1 MTGPPRPTNGWR
13 EGRDPVQ
20 RLLRILT
27 VLVCLGTFVYLIAD
41 PGRSVDDW
49 PTIALALGAA
59 LVLLGYEGI
68 VRLPFL
74 GKPDNPA
81 GPEPPPRIDYQ
92 QWRPPEEDP
101 YLDPRV
107 PAPPNEYDAP

>member
-1 MTGPPRPTNGWR
+1 MDEPKRTNGWR
-13 EGRDPVQ
+13 EGRDPIQ

-27 VLVCLGTFVYLIAD
+27 TLVCLGVFVYMVVD

-49 PTIALALGAA
+49 PTIALALGAV

-74 GKPDNPA
+74 GKPDNPP
-81 GPEPPPRIDYQ
+81 GQDPPRRIDYQ
-92 QWRPPEEDP
+92 QWRPTTEDAN
-101 YLDPRV
+101 LDPRV
-107 PAPPNEYDAP
+107 PSPATEEYDAP

>member
-1 MTGPPRPTNGWR
+1 MQEESKGGNGWR

-27 VLVCLGTFVYLIAD
+27 VLVCLGTFIYLIVD
-41 PGRSVDDW
+41 PSRSVDDW

-74 GKPDNPA
+74 GKPDNHP
-81 GPEPPPRIDYQ
+81 GVEPQHYYQPQEPTQQYQTPLPPGAEPDS
-92 QWRPPEEDP
+92 
-101 YLDPRV
+101 
-107 PAPPNEYDAP
+107 NEWDAP

>member
-1 MTGPPRPTNGWR
+1 MPEPTNGWR
-13 EGRDPVQ
+13 EGRDPIQ

-27 VLVCLGTFVYLIAD
+27 TLVCLGVFVYMIVE

-74 GKPDNPA
+74 GKPDNPP
-81 GPEPPPRIDYQ
+81 GQQNYPPPQQYQ
-92 QWRPPEEDP
+92 TPYADPPVYPDATDEF
-101 YLDPRV
+101 
-107 PAPPNEYDAP
+107 DAP

>member
-1 MTGPPRPTNGWR
+1 MSGNGWR
-13 EGRDPVQ
+13 QGRDPVQ

-27 VLVCLGTFVYLIAD
+27 VLVCLGTFVYLIVD
-41 PGRSVDDW
+41 PTRSVDDW

-74 GKPDNPA
+74 GKPDN
-81 GPEPPPRIDYQ
+81 
-92 QWRPPEEDP
+92 
-101 YLDPRV
+101 L
-107 PAPPNEYDAP
+107 APPHESPAYTPDHYTPLPPGAEPDNEWDAP

>member
-1 MTGPPRPTNGWR
+1 VSGNGWR

-27 VLVCLGTFVYLIAD
+27 VLVCLGTFVYLIVD
-41 PGRSVDDW
+41 PSRSVDDW

-81 GPEPPPRIDYQ
+81 GADPPRYAQ
-92 QWRPPEEDP
+92 PPYPDQSVYTP
-101 YLDPRV
+101 L
-107 PAPPNEYDAP
+107 PPGAEPGSEWDAP

>member
-1 MTGPPRPTNGWR
+1 MTGPQPTGGNGWR

-27 VLVCLGTFVYLIAD
+27 VLVCLGTFIYLIVD
-41 PGRSVDDW
+41 PLRSVDDW

-59 LVLLGYEGI
+59 LVLLGYEGV

-74 GKPDNPA
+74 GKPDNLPR
-81 GPEPPPRIDYQ
+81 PEPPQPTY
-92 QWRPPEEDP
+92 
-101 YLDPRV
+101 
-107 PAPPNEYDAP
+107 APPAYTPLPPGADPDNEWDAP